1 MTTTQEMADLVVNAI
16 INNSMTSARSAQS
29 ADNKIGASELGMC
42 RSYLQRMI
50 LQEPKREEERI
61 PWAAFIGTALGD
73 ALEAALMKANPKVVT
88 QYETETVFPSGRT
101 VPGHVDA
108 FLPSW
113 EDIAVR
119 NANGEIVV
127 VEKGALRDGWV
138 LDFKAKD
145 GLVVAERG
153 EPDRAHV
160 YQIASYWLALV
171 QQGLLDAETA
181 KAFIVYVDRSGGDP
195 EPVVKEVN
203 VKDWLI
209 EEIDEFVDDAIQA
222 VVHGHEAPRDRPYEW
237 CNIACPFFYNC
248 RGSDEMHA
256 EGLITDPEVL
266 TAAAAYQQGLEM
278 SREATRLKD
287 GAKPYLQG
295 RSGSTGT
302 HVLSWTHINSSEVA
316 YTRDGYDRINF
327 RKIPTPKEQK

>member
-1 MTTTQEMADLVVNAI
+1 VTTTQEMADLVVSAI
-16 INNSMTSARSAQS
+16 MQNSMTSARSAQS
-29 ADNKIGASELGMC
+29 ADNRIGASELGMC

-50 LQEPKREEERI
+50 LQEEKREEERI

-73 ALEAALMKANPKVVT
+73 ALEAALMKSNPDIVT
-88 QYETETVFPSGRT
+88 QYETSTTFPSGRV
-101 VPGHVDA
+101 VPGHIDA
-108 FLPSW
+108 FLPAQW
-113 EDIAVR
+113 GTVTVADPDQDEPYEEEQIIDP
-119 NANGEIVV
+119 
-127 VEKGALRDGWV
+127 GWV

-160 YQIASYWLALV
+160 YQIATYWEALL
-171 QQGLLDAETA
+171 QQGLIQPDA
-181 KAFIVYVDRSGGDP
+181 KAFIVYVDRSGVDP

-203 VKDWLI
+203 VTDWLI
-209 EEIDEFVDDAIQA
+209 NEIDEFVGDAVLA
-222 VVHGHEAPRDRPYEW
+222 VHDGYEAPRDRPYEW
-237 CNIACPFFYNC
+237 CNIACPFFLNC
-248 RGSDEMHA
+248 RGADEMHA

-327 RKIPTPKEQK
+327 RKIPTKEQK